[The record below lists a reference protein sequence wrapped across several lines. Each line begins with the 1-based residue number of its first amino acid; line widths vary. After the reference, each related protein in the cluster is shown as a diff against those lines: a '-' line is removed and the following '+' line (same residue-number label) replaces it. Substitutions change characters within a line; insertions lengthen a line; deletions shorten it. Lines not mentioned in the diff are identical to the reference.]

1 MHVLIV
7 EDDLAILHLVET
19 TLQRA
24 GHTVTAVMDGADAER
39 LFMANPA
46 DAAIIDILLPGLDG
60 RTLCSRLKQMTDI
73 PVILLTAL
81 GEWEVKRSGFEHG
94 ADDYM
99 TKPFIPEELLFR
111 LQAVAK
117 RYAKNAATLVT
128 VGPLKLDLRDYRL
141 ELNSETIH
149 LPKKEFELLYQLA
162 AFPGRVF
169 TRDELIEQVWG
180 LDFEGD
186 DRTID
191 VHIKRLRGRLHDDTI
206 TIRTVRGV
214 GYTLEVSP

>member
-7 EDDLAILHLVET
+7 EDDPAILRLIEG
-19 TLQRA
+19 TLRQA
-24 GHTVTAVMDGADAER
+24 GHHVSVAMDGHAAEQ
-39 LFMANPA
+39 LFLSNPA
-46 DAAIIDILLPGLDG
+46 DAAVIDIMLPGMDG
-60 RTLCSRLKQMTDI
+60 RQLCHRLKELVDI

-81 GEWEVKRSGFEHG
+81 GEWEDKRSGFEHG

-117 RYAKNAATLVT
+117 RYEKVAASLIKA
-128 VGPLKLDLRDYRL
+128 GPLTLNLRECRL
-141 ELNSETIH
+141 TFNQETIH
-149 LPKKEFELLYQLA
+149 LPKREFELLYQLA

-169 TRDELIEQVWG
+169 SRDELIENVWG
-180 LDFEGD
+180 LEFDGD

-191 VHIKRLRGRLHDDTI
+191 VHIKRLRSRLPDETVM
-206 TIRTVRGV
+206 IRTVRGI
-214 GYTLEVSP
+214 GYTLEVKP

>member
-1 MHVLIV
+1 MHVLVV
-7 EDDLAILHLVET
+7 EDDLAILHLIES
-19 TLQRA
+19 TLKQA
-24 GHTVTAVMDGADAER
+24 GHTVSVAMDGAVAER
-39 LFMANPA
+39 MFMTNPA
-46 DAAIIDILLPGLDG
+46 DALIIDILLPGLDG
-60 RTLCSRLKQMTDI
+60 RTLCSRLKQTTDV

-81 GEWEVKRSGFEHG
+81 SEWEEKRSGFEHG

-99 TKPFIPEELLFR
+99 TKPFIPEELIFR

-117 RYAKNAATLVT
+117 RYAKNAASLVT
-128 VGPLKLDLRDYRL
+128 AGPIKLDLRDYRL
-141 ELNSETIH
+141 GLRDETIH

-186 DRTID
+186 DRTVD
-191 VHIKRLRGRLHDDTI
+191 VHIKRLRGRLHDDDV

-214 GYTLEVSP
+214 GYTLEVTE

>member
-7 EDDLAILHLVET
+7 EDDPAILRLIEG
-19 TLQRA
+19 TLRQA
-24 GHTVTAVMDGADAER
+24 GHHVSVAMDGHAAEQ
-39 LFMANPA
+39 LFLSNPA
-46 DAAIIDILLPGLDG
+46 DAAVIDIMLPGMDG
-60 RTLCSRLKQMTDI
+60 RQLCHRLKELVDI

-81 GEWEVKRSGFEHG
+81 GEWEDKRSGFEHG

-117 RYAKNAATLVT
+117 RYEKVAASLIKA
-128 VGPLKLDLRDYRL
+128 GPLTLNLREHRL
-141 ELNSETIH
+141 TFNQETIH
-149 LPKKEFELLYQLA
+149 LPKREFELLYQLA

-169 TRDELIEQVWG
+169 SRDELIENVWG
-180 LDFEGD
+180 LEFDGD

-191 VHIKRLRGRLHDDTI
+191 VHIKRLRSRLPDETVM
-206 TIRTVRGV
+206 IRTVRGI
-214 GYTLEVSP
+214 GYTLEVKP

>member
-7 EDDLAILHLVET
+7 EDDLAILNLIET

-24 GHTVTAVMDGADAER
+24 GHTVTTATDGTVAER
-39 LFMANPA
+39 LFEERPA
-46 DAAIIDILLPGLDG
+46 DAAVIDILLPGQDG
-60 RTLCSRLKQMTDI
+60 RTLCSRLKLMTDV

-81 GEWEVKRSGFEHG
+81 GEWEEKRSGFEHG

-117 RYAKNAATLVT
+117 RYAKNAATVVT
-128 VGPLKLDLRDYRL
+128 TGPLKLDLRDYRL
-141 ELNSETIH
+141 ELHQETIH

-180 LDFEGD
+180 LEFEGD

-191 VHIKRLRGRLHDDTI
+191 VHIKRLRGRLRDEGNM
-206 TIRTVRGV
+206 IRTVRGV
-214 GYTLEVSP
+214 GYTLEVTP

>member
-1 MHVLIV
+1 MHVLVV
-7 EDDLAILHLVET
+7 EDDLAILHLIES
-19 TLQRA
+19 TLKQA
-24 GHTVTAVMDGADAER
+24 GHTVSVAMDGAVAER
-39 LFMANPA
+39 MFMKNPA
-46 DAAIIDILLPGLDG
+46 DALIIDILLPGLDG
-60 RTLCSRLKQMTDI
+60 RTLCSRLKQTTDV

-81 GEWEVKRSGFEHG
+81 SEWEEKRSGFEHG

-99 TKPFIPEELLFR
+99 TKPFIPEELIFR

-117 RYAKNAATLVT
+117 RYAKNAASLVT
-128 VGPLKLDLRDYRL
+128 AGPIKLDLRDYRL
-141 ELNSETIH
+141 ELRDETIH

-186 DRTID
+186 DRTVD
-191 VHIKRLRGRLHDDTI
+191 VHIKRLRGRLHDDDV

-214 GYTLEVSP
+214 GYTLEVTE

>member
-7 EDDLAILHLVET
+7 EDDLAILNLIET

-24 GHTVTAVMDGADAER
+24 GHTVTTATDGTVAER
-39 LFMANPA
+39 LFEERPA
-46 DAAIIDILLPGLDG
+46 DAAVIDILLPGQDG
-60 RTLCSRLKQMTDI
+60 RTLCSRLKRMTDV

-81 GEWEVKRSGFEHG
+81 GEWEEKRSGFEHG

-117 RYAKNAATLVT
+117 RYAKNAATVVT
-128 VGPLKLDLRDYRL
+128 AGPLKLDLRDYRL
-141 ELNSETIH
+141 ELHEETIH

-162 AFPGRVF
+162 AFPSRVF

-180 LDFEGD
+180 LEFEGD

-191 VHIKRLRGRLHDDTI
+191 VHIKRLRGRLRDEGYM
-206 TIRTVRGV
+206 IRTVRGV
-214 GYTLEVSP
+214 GYTFEVTP

>member
-7 EDDLAILHLVET
+7 EDDPAILRLIEG
-19 TLQRA
+19 TLRQA
-24 GHTVTAVMDGADAER
+24 GHHVSVAMDGHAAEQ
-39 LFMANPA
+39 LFLSNPA
-46 DAAIIDILLPGLDG
+46 DAAVIDIMLPGMDG
-60 RTLCSRLKQMTDI
+60 RQLCHRLKELVDI

-81 GEWEVKRSGFEHG
+81 GEWEDKRSGFEHG

-117 RYAKNAATLVT
+117 RYEKVAASLIKA
-128 VGPLKLDLRDYRL
+128 GPLTLNLREYRL
-141 ELNSETIH
+141 TFNQETIH
-149 LPKKEFELLYQLA
+149 LPKREFELLYQLA

-169 TRDELIEQVWG
+169 SRDELIENVWG
-180 LDFEGD
+180 LEFDGD

-191 VHIKRLRGRLHDDTI
+191 VHIKRLRSRLPDETVM
-206 TIRTVRGV
+206 IRTVRGI
-214 GYTLEVSP
+214 GYTLEVRP

>member
-1 MHVLIV
+1 MYVLVV
-7 EDDLAILHLVET
+7 EDDLAILHLIES
-19 TLQRA
+19 TLKQA
-24 GHTVTAVMDGADAER
+24 GHTVSVAMDGAVAER
-39 LFMANPA
+39 MFMTNPA
-46 DAAIIDILLPGLDG
+46 DALIIDILLPGLDG
-60 RTLCSRLKQMTDI
+60 RTLCSRLKQTTDV

-81 GEWEVKRSGFEHG
+81 SEWEEKRSGFEHG

-99 TKPFIPEELLFR
+99 TKPFIPEELIFR

-117 RYAKNAATLVT
+117 RYAKNAASLVT
-128 VGPLKLDLRDYRL
+128 AGPIKLDLRDYRL
-141 ELNSETIH
+141 ELRDETIH

-186 DRTID
+186 DRTVD
-191 VHIKRLRGRLHDDTI
+191 VHIKRLRGRLHDDDV

-214 GYTLEVSP
+214 GYTLEVTE

>member
-7 EDDLAILHLVET
+7 EDDPAILRLIEG
-19 TLQRA
+19 TLRQA
-24 GHTVTAVMDGADAER
+24 GHHVSVAMDGHVAEQ
-39 LFMANPA
+39 LFLSNPA
-46 DAAIIDILLPGLDG
+46 DAAVIDIMLPGMDG
-60 RTLCSRLKQMTDI
+60 RQLCHRLKELVDI

-81 GEWEVKRSGFEHG
+81 GEWEDKRSGFEHG

-117 RYAKNAATLVT
+117 RYEKVAASLIKA
-128 VGPLKLDLRDYRL
+128 GPLTLNLREYRL
-141 ELNSETIH
+141 TFNQETIH
-149 LPKKEFELLYQLA
+149 LPKREFELLYQLA

-169 TRDELIEQVWG
+169 SRDELIENVWG
-180 LDFEGD
+180 LEFDGD

-191 VHIKRLRGRLHDDTI
+191 VHIKRLRSRLPDETVM
-206 TIRTVRGV
+206 IRTVRGI
-214 GYTLEVSP
+214 GYTLEVRP

>member
-1 MHVLIV
+1 MHVLVV
-7 EDDLAILHLVET
+7 EDDLAILHLIES
-19 TLQRA
+19 TLKQA
-24 GHTVTAVMDGADAER
+24 GHTVSVAMDGAVAE
-39 LFMANPA
+39 LMFMTNPA
-46 DAAIIDILLPGLDG
+46 DALIIDILLPGLDG
-60 RTLCSRLKQMTDI
+60 RTLCSRLKQTTDV

-81 GEWEVKRSGFEHG
+81 SEWEEKRSGFEHG

-99 TKPFIPEELLFR
+99 TKPFIPEELIFR

-117 RYAKNAATLVT
+117 RYAKNAASLVT
-128 VGPLKLDLRDYRL
+128 AGPIKLDLRDYRL
-141 ELNSETIH
+141 ELRDETIH

-186 DRTID
+186 DRTVD
-191 VHIKRLRGRLHDDTI
+191 VHIKRLRGRLHDDDV

-214 GYTLEVSP
+214 GYTLEVTE

>member
-7 EDDLAILHLVET
+7 EDDPAILRLIEG
-19 TLQRA
+19 TLRQA
-24 GHTVTAVMDGADAER
+24 GHHVSVAMDGHAAEQ
-39 LFMANPA
+39 LFISNPA
-46 DAAIIDILLPGLDG
+46 DAAVIDIMLPGMDG
-60 RTLCSRLKQMTDI
+60 RQLCHRLKELVDI

-81 GEWEVKRSGFEHG
+81 GEWEDKRSGFEHG

-117 RYAKNAATLVT
+117 RYEKVAASLIKA
-128 VGPLKLDLRDYRL
+128 GPLTLNLREYRL
-141 ELNSETIH
+141 TFNQETIH
-149 LPKKEFELLYQLA
+149 LPKREFELLYQLA

-169 TRDELIEQVWG
+169 SRDELIENVWG
-180 LDFEGD
+180 LEFDGD

-191 VHIKRLRGRLHDDTI
+191 VHIKRLRSRLPDETVM
-206 TIRTVRGV
+206 IRTVRGI
-214 GYTLEVSP
+214 GYTLEVKP

>member
-81 GEWEVKRSGFEHG
+81 GEWEEKRSGFEHG

-128 VGPLKLDLRDYRL
+128 VGPLKLDLRDHRL

-186 DRTID
+186 DRTVD

>member
-1 MHVLIV
+1 MHVLVV
-7 EDDLAILHLVET
+7 EDDLAILHLIES
-19 TLQRA
+19 TLKQA
-24 GHTVTAVMDGADAER
+24 GHTVSVAMDGAVAER
-39 LFMANPA
+39 MFMTNPA
-46 DAAIIDILLPGLDG
+46 DALIIDILLPGLDG
-60 RTLCSRLKQMTDI
+60 RTLCSRLKQTTDV

-81 GEWEVKRSGFEHG
+81 SEWEEKRSGFEHG

-99 TKPFIPEELLFR
+99 TKPFIPEELIFR

-117 RYAKNAATLVT
+117 RYAKNAASLVT
-128 VGPLKLDLRDYRL
+128 AGPIKLDLRDYRL
-141 ELNSETIH
+141 ELLDETIH

-186 DRTID
+186 DRTVD
-191 VHIKRLRGRLHDDTI
+191 VHIKRLRGRLHDDDV

-214 GYTLEVSP
+214 GYTLEVTE

>member
-1 MHVLIV
+1 MHVLVV
-7 EDDLAILHLVET
+7 EDDLAILHLIES
-19 TLQRA
+19 TLKQA
-24 GHTVTAVMDGADAER
+24 GHTVSVAMDGAVAE
-39 LFMANPA
+39 LMFMTNPA
-46 DAAIIDILLPGLDG
+46 DALIIDILLPGLDG
-60 RTLCSRLKQMTDI
+60 RTLCSRLKQTTDV

-81 GEWEVKRSGFEHG
+81 SEWEEKRSGFEHG

-99 TKPFIPEELLFR
+99 TKPFIPEELIFR

-117 RYAKNAATLVT
+117 RYAKNAASLVT
-128 VGPLKLDLRDYRL
+128 AGPIKLDLRDYRL
-141 ELNSETIH
+141 ELRDETIH

-162 AFPGRVF
+162 AFPRRVF

-186 DRTID
+186 DRTVD
-191 VHIKRLRGRLHDDTI
+191 VHIKRLRGRLHDDDV

-214 GYTLEVSP
+214 GYTLEVTE

>member
-1 MHVLIV
+1 MHVLVV
-7 EDDLAILHLVET
+7 EDDLAILHLIES
-19 TLQRA
+19 TLKQA
-24 GHTVTAVMDGADAER
+24 GHTVSVAMDGAVAER
-39 LFMANPA
+39 MFMTNPA
-46 DAAIIDILLPGLDG
+46 DALIIDILLPGLDG
-60 RTLCSRLKQMTDI
+60 RTLCSRLKQTTDV

-81 GEWEVKRSGFEHG
+81 SEWEEKRSGFEHG

-99 TKPFIPEELLFR
+99 TKPFIPEELIFR

-117 RYAKNAATLVT
+117 RYAKNAASLVT
-128 VGPLKLDLRDYRL
+128 AGPIKLDLRDYRL
-141 ELNSETIH
+141 ELRDETIH

-186 DRTID
+186 DRTVD
-191 VHIKRLRGRLHDDTI
+191 VHIKRLRGRLHDDDV

-214 GYTLEVSP
+214 GYTLEVTE

>member
-1 MHVLIV
+1 MHVLVV
-7 EDDLAILHLVET
+7 EDDLAILHLIES
-19 TLQRA
+19 TLKQA
-24 GHTVTAVMDGADAER
+24 GHTVSVAMDGAVAER
-39 LFMANPA
+39 MFMTNPA
-46 DAAIIDILLPGLDG
+46 DALIIDILLPGLDG
-60 RTLCSRLKQMTDI
+60 RTLCSRLKQTTDV

-81 GEWEVKRSGFEHG
+81 SEWEEKRSGFEHG

-99 TKPFIPEELLFR
+99 TKPFIPEELIFR

-117 RYAKNAATLVT
+117 RYAKNAASLVIA
-128 VGPLKLDLRDYRL
+128 GPIKLDLRDYRL
-141 ELNSETIH
+141 VLLDETIH

-186 DRTID
+186 DRTVD
-191 VHIKRLRGRLHDDTI
+191 VHIKRLRGRLHDDDV

-214 GYTLEVSP
+214 GYTLEVTE